1 MALLAPQFAWL
12 EITGFCNLACRH
24 CYAGSSPQG
33 DHGSMAAADWQRVT
47 DELAALGVRDVQFI
61 GGEPTLHP
69 DLPRFIRHARDRHMR
84 IEVFSNLT
92 HISDAVW
99 DVLRLPDV
107 RLAFS
112 YYSDDPD
119 DHDDVTESRGSHAR
133 TRANVEKALALG
145 VPMRGSVINVLQGQR
160 ADQSRRELLD
170 IGLRDVRTDRVR
182 PFGRAAGQTAPDIAK
197 LCGRCGRNKL
207 AIAPDGSVW
216 PCVFARWMTVGNV
229 HVQSL
234 QDIYHGVAMQGV
246 RAELAA
252 VHPETAPAHPALR
265 AAYPTA
271 TRPSTPAPRNLRAHR
286 MRPATRR
293 KGTTDCRSRSCRHTV
308 PCGTAT
314 RALRAP
320 TADGSRSA
328 EAIGEVS
335 GERRGLPE

>member
-1 MALLAPQFAWL
+1 MARLAPQFAWL
-12 EITGFCNLACRH
+12 EITGFCNLTCRH
-24 CYAGSSPQG
+24 CYAGTSPQG
-33 DHGSMAAADWQRVT
+33 DHGSMAAADWQRVI
-47 DELAALGVRDVQFI
+47 DECAALGVRDVQFI

-69 DLPRFIRHARDRHMR
+69 DLPRFVRHARDRHMR

-119 DHDDVTESRGSHAR
+119 DHDDVTENRGSHAR
-133 TRANVEKALALG
+133 TRANAEKALALG

-160 ADQSRRELLD
+160 AGQSRRELLD

-182 PFGRAAGQTAPDIAK
+182 PFGRAGGETVPDIAK

-252 VHPETAPAHPALR
+252 VHPETTPHASGAPSCLPDCNPSFDTCSPQVACAPD
-265 AAYPTA
+265 AACNPTEGDDRLQDPVMSPHR
-271 TRPSTPAPRNLRAHR
+271 TVRYSNPRIA
-286 MRPATRR
+286 
-293 KGTTDCRSRSCRHTV
+293 GTDC
-308 PCGTAT
+308 
-314 RALRAP
+314 
-320 TADGSRSA
+320 
-328 EAIGEVS
+328 
-335 GERRGLPE
+335 